1 MRIPL
6 FSLAL
11 ALALAAPLAAQ
22 PATPT
27 ATATAIAPS
36 HLAAAKEYLELYGIV
51 DMAMTGVQMAMDQ
64 QIATNPELKPFRA
77 TMIDWVRDLFSSE
90 EAKTAFASIYAEV
103 FTEAEIRQLMDFA
116 RTPLGRKV
124 VANQGNLA
132 RRGAEAG
139 ERLAQA
145 HQADLMARLE
155 ALEAAPKPE

>member
-1 MRIPL
+1 MRIRL

-22 PATPT
+22 PATSP
-27 ATATAIAPS
+27 ATPIAPS

-51 DMAMTGVQMAMDQ
+51 ELAMTGVQLAMDQ
-64 QIATNPELKPFRA
+64 QIATNPELKPFRE
-77 TMIDWVRDLFSSE
+77 TMVDWARDLFSSE
-90 EAKTAFASIYAEV
+90 ETKTAFAGIYAEV

-124 VANQGNLA
+124 IANQGTLA
-132 RRGAEAG
+132 RRGAEIG
-139 ERLAQA
+139 ERLAQS

-155 ALEAAPKPE
+155 AVEAAPRPE